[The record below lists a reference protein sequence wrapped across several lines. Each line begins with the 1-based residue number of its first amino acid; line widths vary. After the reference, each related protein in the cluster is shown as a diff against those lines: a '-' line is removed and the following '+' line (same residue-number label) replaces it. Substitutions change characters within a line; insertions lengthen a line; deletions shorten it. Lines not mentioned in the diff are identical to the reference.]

1 MSTTFKIVSRALLQ
15 GTQQSKYVFVMVYN
29 FIIASSLKK
38 SGDYWVP
45 KITLNPK
52 SRSKLTPPLV
62 KNKYL
67 T

>member
-1 MSTTFKIVSRALLQ
+1 MATTFNIVSRALLQ
-15 GTQQSKYVFVMVYN
+15 GIKQSKYVFVMVYN
-29 FIIASSLKK
+29 LIIASSLKK

-45 KITLNPK
+45 KISLNPN